1 MRNALNPQ
9 IEGVSHNALFLEH
22 LTVLLTVLNLGA
34 IKWSKGGAVMS
45 IKFSEDIVPLADVK
59 VNPGKIINR
68 TRESHRPILL
78 TSRGRGVA
86 VMQSLE
92 DFELAEEEKAFM
104 RAVVN
109 GLSDLDNNR
118 QVDLDTAKKRL
129 GL

>member
-1 MRNALNPQ
+1 M
-9 IEGVSHNALFLEH
+9 
-22 LTVLLTVLNLGA
+22 TV
-34 IKWSKGGAVMS
+34 
-45 IKFSEDIVPLADVK
+45 KFSEDVVPLADVK
-59 VNPGKIINR
+59 VNPGKVIRR

-104 RAVVN
+104 RAVVA